1 MKFSRIKFIYGV
13 LYFLAVGLIALY
25 FLWQNTLQNVWGSRE
40 GFEGAAADINSFV
53 DVVYYINLDH
63 RTDRKEAFLK
73 EMEKTNIAK
82 DKIKRI
88 AGHYM
93 ENRGHLGCSR
103 SHIQALEEF
112 VASSHKTCIVFEDDF
127 QFSQPSETIA
137 SVFQQLQPIPYDV
150 CMLSGNVLDEEATAY
165 PFLKKVKMA
174 TTTSGYMVSKTFAPL
189 LLENFK
195 EGANRLKQSY
205 DQGTKET
212 PYKGEYAIDQFWCQL
227 QPVSKWFVF
236 NPKLGKQ
243 GESYSDII
251 KGKVKYTM

>member
-1 MKFSRIKFIYGV
+1 MKFPRIKTIYGV
-13 LYFLAVGLIALY
+13 LYFFAVVLLIVLS
-25 FLWQNTLQNVWGSRE
+25 FLWQNTWNTHVLRE
-40 GFEGAAADINSFV
+40 GFEGTVADIDSIV
-53 DVVYYINLDH
+53 DVVYYINLEH
-63 RTDRKEAFLK
+63 RTDRKEAFLQ

-93 ENRGHLGCSR
+93 ENRGHLGCSY
-103 SHIQALEEF
+103 SHIQVLEEF

-127 QFSQPSETIA
+127 QFDQPSETIA

-150 CMLSGNVLDEEATAY
+150 CMLSGNIVDEEATAY

-174 TTTSGYMVSKTFAPL
+174 TTTSGYIVSKTFAPL
-189 LLENFK
+189 LLENVR
-195 EGANRLKQSY
+195 EGANLLKQSY
-205 DQGTKET
+205 DQGTKDA
-212 PYKGEYAIDQFWCQL
+212 PYKGEYAIDQFWCKL